1 MGTEVPEYAEV
12 STYELKEISFIDE
25 YKDSVT
31 TIAIQLGLNLTDGE
45 VYLVGYDGYPGSVLS
60 EKEVALTHEN
70 NEIFTGYAKAR
81 GSQMKS
87 LTPSIYRTLEVTSIY
102 QLID

>member
-1 MGTEVPEYAEV
+1 MLSRVHTN
-12 STYELKEISFIDE
+12 SEISFIDE

-31 TIAIQLGLNLTDGE
+31 TVAIQLGLNLTDGD

-70 NEIFTGYAKAR
+70 NEIFAGYAKAR
-81 GSQMKS
+81 GTYMKS
-87 LTPSIYRTLEVTSIY
+87 LTPTIYRNLFVVSIY
-102 QLID
+102 QLLD